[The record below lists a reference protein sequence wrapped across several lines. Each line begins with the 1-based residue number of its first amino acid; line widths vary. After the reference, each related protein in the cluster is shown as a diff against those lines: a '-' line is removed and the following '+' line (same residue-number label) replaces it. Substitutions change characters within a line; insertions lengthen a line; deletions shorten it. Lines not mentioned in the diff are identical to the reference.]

1 MEEFDDSPLGL
12 MSRIRKTF
20 KSKARR
26 LVRKLQHDPVEVL
39 EVNEKAFQE
48 LQGDLRDFYIQRDIW
63 ESGLPHTQDDQQDY
77 GLREDQEGD
86 AETERDRGEPIF
98 PAQGP
103 GAGFHPE
110 KLKVLMEDFRH
121 ELDRVIEEFVKFKM
135 RQDHFWQLNIAR
147 ITSLSFIQANNEELE
162 ICNCISA
169 EEAALQSLIDN
180 AQNLVDRDN
189 VLNDNG
195 E

>member
-77 GLREDQEGD
+77 GLWED
-86 AETERDRGEPIF
+86 
-98 PAQGP
+98 
-103 GAGFHPE
+103 
-110 KLKVLMEDFRH
+110 
-121 ELDRVIEEFVKFKM
+121 
-135 RQDHFWQLNIAR
+135 
-147 ITSLSFIQANNEELE
+147 
-162 ICNCISA
+162 
-169 EEAALQSLIDN
+169 
-180 AQNLVDRDN
+180 
-189 VLNDNG
+189 
-195 E
+195 